1 MDPVSLV
8 TAALATGAAAAA
20 KETAGKAV
28 REAYE
33 GLKSLVRR
41 KLGNRPDADEM
52 LERNEREL
60 GGEGEAALKEA
71 LQGSVADEDDEL
83 VVAAR
88 QTVELA
94 DPEGV
99 ASGKYRLHVGGDVQG
114 LVQGDHAQVTM
125 TFGDAPKNK

>member
-1 MDPVSLV
+1 MDPVSLI

-41 KLGNRPDADEM
+41 KLRDRPDADEM
-52 LERNEREL
+52 LERNEREP
-60 GGEGEAALKEA
+60 GGESEAVLKEA
-71 LQGSVADEDDEL
+71 LQGSVAGEDDE
-83 VVAAR
+83 VVAAAR
-88 QTVELA
+88 RTVELA

-99 ASGKYRLHVGGDVQG
+99 ASGKYQLHVGGDVQG
-114 LVQGDHAQVTM
+114 LVQGDHAQVNM
-125 TFGDAPKNK
+125 TFGDVPKSE